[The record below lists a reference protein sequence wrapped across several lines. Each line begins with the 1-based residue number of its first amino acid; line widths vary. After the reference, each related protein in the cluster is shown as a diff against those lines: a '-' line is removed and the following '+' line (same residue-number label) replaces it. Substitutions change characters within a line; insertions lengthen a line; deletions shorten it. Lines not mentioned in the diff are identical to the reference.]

1 LLHLEAMKNT
11 VSDYIEFL
19 RCKHVRLALC
29 VVALIHFNFFTALA
43 DEKPSFWSKTDEFL
57 MQTAEVLSKKDK
69 ITGLR
74 SLNTVSDKQAR
85 QRGEATLQ
93 LILDEANRQKVKI
106 FKSGDA
112 EFERVSRIVE
122 RVVRASHY
130 RDEEKIRFEVVDF
143 EDVNAFAFGG
153 GNFIVFTGLMNVA
166 NDDELAYIIAHELAH
181 NAASHNEEQENFLRF
196 KDVVGKKPSSEYRT
210 VFTNV
215 NEQEADRVGIIY
227 TALAGFDPC
236 ASATFWEK
244 QKTYLEEYSIF
255 RTHPVNIERAATN
268 RKVCKVVSK
277 YYKKGEVS
285 ADVERV
291 LRCNELFCNDL
302 SEELAAGEGGG
313 FLAMLEVLADSYIK
327 NEQAKTE
334 QKKQEQQKIEANRLL
349 AEQKRLAVPNV
360 HWLAGWNV
368 YKGTIQRHNERS
380 GLNFGIAQQQGEFYY
395 NFNNQIQKGTMRY
408 HSRNQNG
415 IWFTWQDNWATGM
428 ISLKEYTD
436 GSLRGQIFM
445 NDGTNPGKY
454 LGEFIG
460 FR

>member
-1 LLHLEAMKNT
+1 MRLFIKILVLFLINST
-11 VSDYIEFL
+11 V
-19 RCKHVRLALC
+19 VRA
-29 VVALIHFNFFTALA
+29 
-43 DEKPSFWSKTDEFL
+43 EESSSFWSKTDEFL
-57 MQTAEVLSKKDK
+57 MQTAEILSKKDK

-93 LILDEANRQKVKI
+93 LILDEANRQKVNI

-112 EFERVSRIVE
+112 EYERVSRIVE

-360 HWLAGWNV
+360 QWLAGWNV

>member
-1 LLHLEAMKNT
+1 MRLFIKILIL
-11 VSDYIEFL
+11 FL
-19 RCKHVRLALC
+19 INSI
-29 VVALIHFNFFTALA
+29 VVHA
-43 DEKPSFWSKTDEFL
+43 EESSSFWSKTDEFL
-57 MQTAEVLSKKDK
+57 MQTAEILSKKDK

-255 RTHPVNIERAATN
+255 RTHPINIERAATN

>member
-1 LLHLEAMKNT
+1 MRLFIKILIL
-11 VSDYIEFL
+11 FL
-19 RCKHVRLALC
+19 INSI
-29 VVALIHFNFFTALA
+29 VVHA
-43 DEKPSFWSKTDEFL
+43 EESSSFWSKTDEFL
-57 MQTAEVLSKKDK
+57 MQTAEILSKKDK

-112 EFERVSRIVE
+112 EYERVSRIVE

-360 HWLAGWNV
+360 QWLAGWNV

>member
-1 LLHLEAMKNT
+1 MRLFIKILVLFLINST
-11 VSDYIEFL
+11 V
-19 RCKHVRLALC
+19 VRA
-29 VVALIHFNFFTALA
+29 
-43 DEKPSFWSKTDEFL
+43 EESSSFWSKTDEFL
-57 MQTAEVLSKKDK
+57 MQTAEILSKKDK

-93 LILDEANRQKVKI
+93 LILDEANRQKVNI

-112 EFERVSRIVE
+112 EYERVSRIVE

-130 RDEEKIRFEVVDF
+130 RDEEKTRFEVVDF

-445 NDGTNPGKY
+445 NDGTNPGKC

>member
-1 LLHLEAMKNT
+1 MRLFIKILVLFLINST
-11 VSDYIEFL
+11 V
-19 RCKHVRLALC
+19 VRA
-29 VVALIHFNFFTALA
+29 
-43 DEKPSFWSKTDEFL
+43 EESSSFWSKTDEFL
-57 MQTAEVLSKKDK
+57 MQTAEILSKKDK

-74 SLNTVSDKQAR
+74 SLHTVSDKQAR

-236 ASATFWEK
+236 ASATFQEK

>member
-1 LLHLEAMKNT
+1 MRLFIKILVLFLINST
-11 VSDYIEFL
+11 V
-19 RCKHVRLALC
+19 VRA
-29 VVALIHFNFFTALA
+29 
-43 DEKPSFWSKTDEFL
+43 EESSSFWSKTDEFL
-57 MQTAEVLSKKDK
+57 MQTAEILSKKDK

-112 EFERVSRIVE
+112 EYERVSRIVE

-360 HWLAGWNV
+360 QWLAGWNV

-415 IWFTWQDNWATGM
+415 IWFTWQDKWATGM

>member
-1 LLHLEAMKNT
+1 MRLFIKILIL
-11 VSDYIEFL
+11 FL
-19 RCKHVRLALC
+19 INSI
-29 VVALIHFNFFTALA
+29 VVHA
-43 DEKPSFWSKTDEFL
+43 EESSSFWSKTDEFL
-57 MQTAEVLSKKDK
+57 MQTAEILSKKDK

-85 QRGEATLQ
+85 QRGEATLE

-112 EFERVSRIVE
+112 EYERVSRIVE

-130 RDEEKIRFEVVDF
+130 RDEEKIRFEIVDF

-302 SEELAAGEGGG
+302 SADVGG
-313 FLAMLEVLADSYIK
+313 
-327 NEQAKTE
+327 
-334 QKKQEQQKIEANRLL
+334 R
-349 AEQKRLAVPNV
+349 
-360 HWLAGWNV
+360 
-368 YKGTIQRHNERS
+368 
-380 GLNFGIAQQQGEFYY
+380 
-395 NFNNQIQKGTMRY
+395 
-408 HSRNQNG
+408 
-415 IWFTWQDNWATGM
+415 
-428 ISLKEYTD
+428 
-436 GSLRGQIFM
+436 
-445 NDGTNPGKY
+445 
-454 LGEFIG
+454 
-460 FR
+460 

>member
-1 LLHLEAMKNT
+1 MRLFIKILIL
-11 VSDYIEFL
+11 FL
-19 RCKHVRLALC
+19 INSI
-29 VVALIHFNFFTALA
+29 VVHA
-43 DEKPSFWSKTDEFL
+43 EESSSFWSKTDEFL
-57 MQTAEVLSKKDK
+57 MQTAEILSKKDK

-85 QRGEATLQ
+85 QRGEATLE

-112 EFERVSRIVE
+112 EYERVSRIVE

-360 HWLAGWNV
+360 QWLAGWNV

>member
-1 LLHLEAMKNT
+1 MRLFIKILIL
-11 VSDYIEFL
+11 FL
-19 RCKHVRLALC
+19 INSI
-29 VVALIHFNFFTALA
+29 VVHA
-43 DEKPSFWSKTDEFL
+43 EESSSFWSKTDEFL
-57 MQTAEVLSKKDK
+57 MQTAEILSKKDK

-112 EFERVSRIVE
+112 EYERVSRIVE

>member
-1 LLHLEAMKNT
+1 
-11 VSDYIEFL
+11 
-19 RCKHVRLALC
+19 
-29 VVALIHFNFFTALA
+29 
-43 DEKPSFWSKTDEFL
+43 
-57 MQTAEVLSKKDK
+57 
-69 ITGLR
+69 
-74 SLNTVSDKQAR
+74 
-85 QRGEATLQ
+85 
-93 LILDEANRQKVKI
+93 
-106 FKSGDA
+106 
-112 EFERVSRIVE
+112 
-122 RVVRASHY
+122 
-130 RDEEKIRFEVVDF
+130 
-143 EDVNAFAFGG
+143 
-153 GNFIVFTGLMNVA
+153 
-166 NDDELAYIIAHELAH
+166 
-181 NAASHNEEQENFLRF
+181 
-196 KDVVGKKPSSEYRT
+196 
-210 VFTNV
+210 
-215 NEQEADRVGIIY
+215 
-227 TALAGFDPC
+227 
-236 ASATFWEK
+236 
-244 QKTYLEEYSIF
+244 
-255 RTHPVNIERAATN
+255 
-268 RKVCKVVSK
+268 
-277 YYKKGEVS
+277 
-285 ADVERV
+285 
-291 LRCNELFCNDL
+291 
-302 SEELAAGEGGG
+302 
-313 FLAMLEVLADSYIK
+313 MLEVLADSYIK

>member
-1 LLHLEAMKNT
+1 MRLFIKILVLFLINST
-11 VSDYIEFL
+11 V
-19 RCKHVRLALC
+19 VRA
-29 VVALIHFNFFTALA
+29 
-43 DEKPSFWSKTDEFL
+43 EESSSFWSKTDEFL
-57 MQTAEVLSKKDK
+57 MQTAEILSKKDK

-93 LILDEANRQKVKI
+93 LILDEANRQKVNI

-112 EFERVSRIVE
+112 EYERVSRIVE

-334 QKKQEQQKIEANRLL
+334 KKKQEQQKIEANRLL

-395 NFNNQIQKGTMRY
+395 NFNNQIQKGTMLY

>member
-1 LLHLEAMKNT
+1 MRLFIKILVLFLINST
-11 VSDYIEFL
+11 V
-19 RCKHVRLALC
+19 VRA
-29 VVALIHFNFFTALA
+29 
-43 DEKPSFWSKTDEFL
+43 EESSSFWSKTDEFL
-57 MQTAEVLSKKDK
+57 MQTAEILSKKDK

-93 LILDEANRQKVKI
+93 LILDEANRQKVNI

-112 EFERVSRIVE
+112 EYERVSRIVE

-334 QKKQEQQKIEANRLL
+334 KKKQEQQKIEANRLL

>member
-1 LLHLEAMKNT
+1 MRLFIKILVLFLINST
-11 VSDYIEFL
+11 VVQAEESS
-19 RCKHVRLALC
+19 
-29 VVALIHFNFFTALA
+29 
-43 DEKPSFWSKTDEFL
+43 SFWSKTDEFL
-57 MQTAEVLSKKDK
+57 MQTAEILSKKDK

-93 LILDEANRQKVKI
+93 LILDEAKRQKVKI

-112 EFERVSRIVE
+112 EYERVNRIVE
-122 RVVRASHY
+122 RIVKASHY
-130 RDEEKIRFEVVDF
+130 RDEENIRFEVVDF

-153 GNFIVFTGLMNVA
+153 GNFVVFTGLMSVA

-302 SEELAAGEGGG
+302 SADVAAGEGGG

-334 QKKQEQQKIEANRLL
+334 KKKQEQQKIEANRLL

-360 HWLAGWNV
+360 QWLAGWNV

-445 NDGTNPGKY
+445 NDGTNPGKH

>member
-1 LLHLEAMKNT
+1 MRLFIKILIL
-11 VSDYIEFL
+11 FL
-19 RCKHVRLALC
+19 INSI
-29 VVALIHFNFFTALA
+29 VVHA
-43 DEKPSFWSKTDEFL
+43 EESSSFWSKTDEFL
-57 MQTAEVLSKKDK
+57 MQTAEILSKKDK

-112 EFERVSRIVE
+112 EYERVSRIVE

-255 RTHPVNIERAATN
+255 RTHPINIERAATN

>member
-1 LLHLEAMKNT
+1 MRLFIKILVLFLINST
-11 VSDYIEFL
+11 VVQAEESS
-19 RCKHVRLALC
+19 
-29 VVALIHFNFFTALA
+29 
-43 DEKPSFWSKTDEFL
+43 SFWSKTDEFL
-57 MQTAEVLSKKDK
+57 MQTAEILSKKDK

-85 QRGEATLQ
+85 QRGEATLE

-112 EFERVSRIVE
+112 EYERVSRIVE

-360 HWLAGWNV
+360 QWLAGWNV

>member
-1 LLHLEAMKNT
+1 MRLFIKILVLFLINST
-11 VSDYIEFL
+11 V
-19 RCKHVRLALC
+19 VRA
-29 VVALIHFNFFTALA
+29 
-43 DEKPSFWSKTDEFL
+43 EESSSFWSKTDEFL
-57 MQTAEVLSKKDK
+57 MQTAEILSKKDK

-93 LILDEANRQKVKI
+93 LILDEANRQKVNI

-112 EFERVSRIVE
+112 EYERVSRIVE

>member
-1 LLHLEAMKNT
+1 MRLFIKILVLFLINST
-11 VSDYIEFL
+11 VVQAEESS
-19 RCKHVRLALC
+19 
-29 VVALIHFNFFTALA
+29 
-43 DEKPSFWSKTDEFL
+43 SFWSKTDEFL
-57 MQTAEVLSKKDK
+57 MQTAEILSKKDK

-360 HWLAGWNV
+360 QWLAGWNV

>member
-1 LLHLEAMKNT
+1 MRLFIKILIL
-11 VSDYIEFL
+11 FL
-19 RCKHVRLALC
+19 INSI
-29 VVALIHFNFFTALA
+29 VVHA
-43 DEKPSFWSKTDEFL
+43 EESSSFWSKTDEFL
-57 MQTAEVLSKKDK
+57 MQTAEILSKKDK

-85 QRGEATLQ
+85 QRGEATLE

-112 EFERVSRIVE
+112 EYERVSRIVE

-302 SEELAAGEGGG
+302 SADVAAGEGGG

-334 QKKQEQQKIEANRLL
+334 KKKQEQQKIEANRLL

>member
-1 LLHLEAMKNT
+1 MRLFIKILVLFLINST
-11 VSDYIEFL
+11 V
-19 RCKHVRLALC
+19 VRA
-29 VVALIHFNFFTALA
+29 
-43 DEKPSFWSKTDEFL
+43 EESSSFWSKTDEFL
-57 MQTAEVLSKKDK
+57 MQTAEILSKKDK

-302 SEELAAGEGGG
+302 SADVAAGEGGG

-334 QKKQEQQKIEANRLL
+334 KKKQEQQKIEANRLL

>member
-1 LLHLEAMKNT
+1 MRLFIKILVLFLINST
-11 VSDYIEFL
+11 V
-19 RCKHVRLALC
+19 VRA
-29 VVALIHFNFFTALA
+29 
-43 DEKPSFWSKTDEFL
+43 EESSSFWSKTDEFL
-57 MQTAEVLSKKDK
+57 MQTAEILSKKDK

-93 LILDEANRQKVKI
+93 LILDEANRQKVNI

-112 EFERVSRIVE
+112 EYERVSRIVE

-334 QKKQEQQKIEANRLL
+334 KKKQEQQKIEANRLL

-360 HWLAGWNV
+360 QWLAGWNV

>member
-1 LLHLEAMKNT
+1 MKKT

-19 RCKHVRLALC
+19 RCKHVRLAIC
-29 VVALIHFNFFTALA
+29 AIALIHFNFFTALA
-43 DEKPSFWSKTDEFL
+43 DEKSSFWSKTDEFL

-153 GNFIVFTGLMNVA
+153 GNFIVFTGLMSIA

-215 NEQEADRVGIIY
+215 NEQEADRIGIIY

-302 SEELAAGEGGG
+302 SAELAAGEGGG

-334 QKKQEQQKIEANRLL
+334 KKKQEQQKIEANRLL

-360 HWLAGWNV
+360 QWLAGWNV

>member
-1 LLHLEAMKNT
+1 MRLFIKILVLFLINST
-11 VSDYIEFL
+11 V
-19 RCKHVRLALC
+19 VRA
-29 VVALIHFNFFTALA
+29 
-43 DEKPSFWSKTDEFL
+43 EESSSFWSKTDEFL
-57 MQTAEVLSKKDK
+57 MQTAEILSKKDK

-85 QRGEATLQ
+85 QRGEATLE

-112 EFERVSRIVE
+112 EYERVSRIVE

>member
-1 LLHLEAMKNT
+1 MRLFIKILVLFLINST
-11 VSDYIEFL
+11 V
-19 RCKHVRLALC
+19 VRA
-29 VVALIHFNFFTALA
+29 
-43 DEKPSFWSKTDEFL
+43 EESSSFWSKTDEFL
-57 MQTAEVLSKKDK
+57 MQTAEILSKKDK

-227 TALAGFDPC
+227 TALAGFDSC